1 MRKSRL
7 VSALSTIGLVAAFFI
22 PALSA
27 GSAENVTKTVTV
39 TDSNGNPYAGVTVA
53 MMSYDDTTQSNVI
66 RDGHSS
72 VTNSS
77 GEAVITVPD
86 APESG
91 SFQGLAIQ
99 TSASDNTHAMQF
111 LFPDF
116 LATNETRSAQLLSAD
131 TVVEVTTPE
140 GAETPA
146 GTSVIIYDKNEEFAY
161 YVSSTRP
168 GPIALA
174 LAGLNPALQP
184 FSLQVNSSPLKD
196 TYAAWY
202 SLEIIE
208 GSPVI
213 FYGDQEMSAVGG
225 IIELSLQ
232 APNIS
237 GQLTLDGSNYSVPSG
252 VEARVMFAK
261 LVGGSERPPVGIAN
275 SNGSFDTLIEEGPGE
290 YQAVVHF
297 DGAGAPPSQAA
308 GTLFVNDSGEYSLD
322 NTTFEDPSTF
332 SFDVALT
339 ATANFSA
346 ETPGGYAAYIDVF
359 DFEGAPAFYGPN
371 WSDTGIASWFLPDG
385 NYDLFV
391 TPSNRGY
398 RQVQYQVSVASG
410 VPTVTD
416 YGNLVTPESGTH
428 YVLGSQAPNLTLR
441 VLDPNTGSPLTNT
454 QARLYEGRDFMGQF
468 NDFMGNL
475 GVTVPGAGNYTLRLQ
490 ADGVAAVETVYTL
503 TATESGGSLSFAIV
517 DASDTPVVAS
527 NGVFELSLDLANV
540 VITVLDSNGDPYDG
554 GENVRLE
561 GELQVLDDS
570 YWMQVGWLQSQGNT
584 LLGKVDDVN
593 AFYRVVI
600 SPSGAG
606 DPNHAFD
613 ILEFTIEAA
622 QLSGTEKKLT
632 ATLPTPMIRYQV
644 LWDDQLVSKIGGSL
658 RYPDDTEHNVMI
670 GEDGNASGLTFTA
683 AGNYQLSI
691 DPNDRFDGA
700 SRTIFP
706 ITVTEVEGVLQASFP
721 GETETDGVY
730 QLALA
735 AGNLQIYPVD
745 PTDDSLFGR
754 DEAHARVYT
763 EEANG
768 NRVHIADG
776 RTNASGLVSM
786 SVNPGTYVL
795 EVDHQSD
802 NYLLVAKKLDLVI
815 ADDESITIT
824 DPANSDAVIA
834 AESDGTYRLNLD
846 TANVYGRAMIDDTT
860 PLATNWQERE
870 WADVSL
876 RKMNA
881 FGDFEWIN
889 KQSQTNSE
897 GYFAFNIT
905 EAGEYKV
912 YIAPQGFEGVA
923 KTESNSFVV
932 TQDALAALD
941 QNLGNITMV
950 APGFYVRAINPLTDA
965 VATRAGVEIRTE
977 DRWIDWIDTGSS
989 GKAGVAISEAGDYI
1003 LVVHPSGDGSSPGT
1017 TRRNYELSVSGDPGS
1032 LIYEI
1037 AGETAVDGV
1046 FDLDLGVPSLTGVV
1060 YDPTGSSTVRDAQ
1073 VIPIDTVSG
1082 ESLWEYSAQSNFL
1095 GQWSMALPEGSYQV
1109 YARAP
1114 WGSATLGDGPKSST
1128 FTVDANGIATV
1139 PSGLDA
1145 NAFDLSL
1152 SLPTWSG
1159 TVVVPGTTDVLP
1171 GTQICLVVGTNEQW
1185 YCVDANNDGEWAMSA
1200 PDGFT
1205 GFDAN
1210 SRLHVR
1216 EWRTGN
1222 YAEKRIEGDALE
1234 TLFGAY
1240 VEGTTY
1246 ENITLE
1252 PAAPNFEVRVT
1263 AGGVPVPRVW
1273 VNVDRPNIGWLGG
1286 GETNAAGVAKIYL
1299 EDPWQEIN
1307 VQVNVENNADFSQ
1320 NYATTRI
1327 EFSSEA
1333 GAGVRSVDVPLNEP
1347 NFQGFVETPNADAVR
1362 YSWVDAQD
1370 QDTYEWI
1377 GGSNSDRE
1385 GRFALRLPE
1394 PDSGDKTY
1402 LVNVNPSWSDSG
1414 TWSRKSY
1421 LVTVTNG
1428 SGITNVTAR
1437 GGSAVTADVDGNYTL
1452 TLASPSVQG
1461 VVIDSEGNPVRDS
1474 WVVPLDNTLP
1484 AMPDYMYDY
1493 SSNSRANGGFSMALP
1508 NGEYLIEANPPWNS
1522 NGDAR
1527 SARCDITIGSG
1538 AITAGDPNCWTDGS
1552 GVTLTLRAPNVRFTL
1567 TDGTDPVPFANVGIG
1582 YGSWHTWVQA
1592 DRNGDVALFIDAQEI
1607 ATLNPQL
1614 TSSDSVAVR
1623 FWFDP
1628 PYGNS
1633 DIVRWECEAGEAK
1646 PVCEDIP
1653 LIDMGDVAGYLST
1666 SLNLGDIAFPEPN
1679 TKVRVLA
1686 PDETP
1691 VGAGAWVGLMVDPV
1705 SDSCDGCRIWLGGG
1719 QTNEEGYA
1727 AFSVEDQY
1735 LTAGNKF
1742 YLDVNAPWD
1751 QRQTY
1756 APVQYEGVDNAGL
1769 TYAQVKDQGF
1779 KLATPNL
1786 SITLLQSGNGKAA
1799 KWSWIGVEEVDETNS
1814 YSYVDWVGGSGV
1826 DNRGLATVSLE
1837 ASKTFR
1843 LTAHPGPGSV
1853 GVRTTCLV
1861 ETTSD
1866 RTVVIVTGECALGT
1880 LAAGGNL
1887 ELELSAGN
1895 VSGTVAY
1902 DEGGSPTVVEGAIV
1916 YAEAAGRESVSTVT
1930 NANGGY
1936 SLQLEEGVTWT
1947 MKVFVVSRAGDP
1959 VQLLSNTNASTI
1971 TPTGTETRDLQVF
1984 TASQGI
1990 G

>member
-1 MRKSRL
+1 MRKSRV
-7 VSALSTIGLVAAFFI
+7 VSAISTLGLVAAFFI
-22 PALSA
+22 PALPA

-39 TDSNGNPYAGVTVA
+39 TDSNGDPYAGVTVA
-53 MMSYDDTTQSNVI
+53 MMSYDDATQSNVI
-66 RDGHSS
+66 REGHSS

-77 GEAVITVPD
+77 GVAVVTVPD
-86 APESG
+86 VPESG
-91 SFQGLAIQ
+91 AFQGLAIQ

-116 LATNETRSAQLLSAD
+116 LATNETRSAQLLAAD
-131 TVVEVTTPE
+131 TVVEVTTSE
-140 GAETPA
+140 GAQTPA
-146 GTSVIIYDKNEEFAY
+146 GTSVIIYDKNGDFAY

-174 LAGLNPALQP
+174 LAGLDPTLQP
-184 FSLQVNSSPLKD
+184 FDLQVNSSPLKD
-196 TYAAWY
+196 TYAKSY
-202 SLEIIE
+202 TLEIVD
-208 GSPVI
+208 GAPVI
-213 FYGDQEMSAVGG
+213 FDGDQELTAVGG
-225 IIELSLQ
+225 VIELKLQ

-237 GQLTLDGSNYSVPSG
+237 GQLTLDGNNYSLPSG
-252 VEARVMFAK
+252 VEARVMFSK
-261 LVGGSERPPVGIAN
+261 MVNGNLRPATGVAN
-275 SNGSFDTLIEEGPGE
+275 NNGSFDTLIDEGPGE

-308 GTLFVNDSGEYSLD
+308 GMLYVNANGEYSID
-322 NTTFEDPSTF
+322 NVSFEDSSTF
-332 SFDVALT
+332 IFDLAISTVS
-339 ATANFSA
+339 NFSA

-359 DFEGAPAFYGPN
+359 DFEGAPGFFGPN
-371 WSDTGIASWFLPDG
+371 WSATGIASWFLPDG
-385 NYDLFV
+385 NYELFV
-391 TPSNRGY
+391 TPSNRSY
-398 RQVQYQVSVASG
+398 RQMHYQVSVASG

-416 YGNLVTPESGTH
+416 FGNLVTPESGTH
-428 YVLGSQAPNLTLR
+428 YVLGSEAPNLTLR
-441 VLDPNTGSPLTNT
+441 VLDPNTASPLRNT
-454 QARLYEGRDFMGQF
+454 QVTLHEGDNYLGHF
-468 NDFMGNL
+468 NDFMGNV
-475 GVTVPGAGNYTLRLQ
+475 GVFVPGAGTYSLRVQ
-490 ADGVAAVETVYTL
+490 AEGVAAVETVYTL
-503 TATESGGSLSFAIV
+503 TATDSGDSLSFAIT

-527 NGVFELSLDLANV
+527 GGVFELALDLANV
-540 VITVLDSNGDPYDG
+540 VFTVLDSNGDPYDG
-554 GENVRLE
+554 GDFVRLE
-561 GELQVLDDS
+561 GELQIRDGS
-570 YWMQVGWLQSQGNT
+570 YWNQVSWLQSQGNQVFAR
-584 LLGKVDDVN
+584 VDDVN
-593 AFYRVVI
+593 ADYRVVI

-606 DPNHAFD
+606 DPNHAFV
-613 ILEFTIEAA
+613 IREFTIEAA
-622 QLSGTEKKLT
+622 QLSGTQLELT
-632 ATLPTPMIRYQV
+632 VQLPAPMLRYQV
-644 LWDDQLVSKIGGSL
+644 LWEDRLVSNIGGSL
-658 RYPDDTEHNVMI
+658 RYPDDTEHNVSI
-670 GEDGNASGLTFTA
+670 WDDGAPAGLAFTA
-683 AGNYQLSI
+683 PGNYELSV
-691 DPNDRFDGA
+691 DPNDRFEGA
-700 SRTIFP
+700 SRTVFA
-706 ITVTEVEGVLQASFP
+706 ITVSEVEGVLQATIP
-721 GETETDGVY
+721 GETETEGVY

-735 AGNLQIYPVD
+735 AGNLQVYPVD
-745 PTDDSLFGR
+745 PTDDSFFGR
-754 DEAHARVYT
+754 DEANVRVYT
-763 EEANG
+763 EG
-768 NRVHIADG
+768 PDGSRVHITDG
-776 RTNASGLVSM
+776 RSNANGLVSIN
-786 SVNPGTYVL
+786 VDPGTYVL

-802 NYLLVAKKLDLVI
+802 NYLLVARKLDLVI
-815 ADDESITIT
+815 ADDETITIT
-824 DPANSDAVIA
+824 DPANGDAEIV
-834 AESDGTYRLNLD
+834 AESDGSFLLALD
-846 TANVYGRAMIDDTT
+846 TANVYGRAMIDGTT
-860 PLATNWQERE
+860 PLATNWQQRE

-876 RKMNA
+876 RKKNA
-881 FGDFEWIN
+881 FGEFQWIN
-889 KQSQTNSE
+889 KATQTNSQ

-912 YIAPQGFEGVA
+912 YIEPQGFEGVA
-923 KTESNSFVV
+923 KTESDPFIV
-932 TQDALAALD
+932 TEAALATLD

-950 APGFYVRAINPLTDA
+950 APGFYVRAINPLTDS
-965 VATRAGVEIRTE
+965 VVTRAGVEIRTE

-1017 TRRNYELSVSGDPGS
+1017 TRRTYELSVTGDPGS
-1032 LIYEI
+1032 FTYTI

-1046 FDLDLGVPSLTGVV
+1046 YDLDLGVPSLTGVV

-1095 GQWSMALPEGSYQV
+1095 GQWNMALPEGSYQV

-1139 PSGLDA
+1139 AAGLDA
-1145 NAFDLSL
+1145 TAFDLSL

-1171 GTQICLVVGTNEQW
+1171 GTQICLVVGTNQQW

-1200 PDGFT
+1200 PEGFT
-1205 GFDAN
+1205 GFDSS

-1222 YAEKRIEGDALE
+1222 YAEKRIEGEALE
-1234 TLFGAY
+1234 ALFGVY
-1240 VEGTTY
+1240 VEGNTY

-1252 PAAPNFEVRVT
+1252 PASPNFEVRVT

-1273 VNVDRPNIGWLGG
+1273 VNVDRPNFGWLGG
-1286 GETNAAGVAKIYL
+1286 GETNADGVAKIYL
-1299 EDPWQEIN
+1299 DDPWQEIN
-1307 VQVNVENNADFSQ
+1307 VQVNVENNPSFSQ
-1320 NYATTRI
+1320 NYATTRV
-1327 EFSSEA
+1327 ELASDA
-1333 GAGVRSVDVPLNEP
+1333 GSGVRTVSIPLNEP
-1347 NFQGFVETPNADAVR
+1347 NFQGFVETPDGSAVR

-1377 GGSNSDRE
+1377 GGSSTDRQ

-1421 LVTVTNG
+1421 LVTVTDG
-1428 SGITNVTAR
+1428 SGITDVTAR
-1437 GGSAVTADVDGNYTL
+1437 GGAEVIADIDGNYTL

-1474 WVVPLDNTLP
+1474 WVVPLDNTLQ
-1484 AMPDYMYDY
+1484 AMPDYLHDY

-1508 NGEYLIEANPPWNS
+1508 NGEYLLEANPPWNS

-1538 AITAGDPNCWTDGS
+1538 AITAGDANCWTAGS

-1607 ATLNPQL
+1607 ATLNPEL
-1614 TSSDSVAVR
+1614 NSSDTVAVR

-1633 DIVRWECEAGEAK
+1633 DIVRWECEAGESK
-1646 PVCEDIP
+1646 PVCQDIP
-1653 LIDMGDVAGYLST
+1653 LIDMSDVAGYLST

-1679 TKVRVLA
+1679 TRVRVLA

-1691 VGAGAWVGLMVDPV
+1691 VGAGAWVGLMVDPI

-1719 QTNEEGYA
+1719 QTDDEGYA
-1727 AFSVEDQY
+1727 AFSVDDQY

-1742 YLDVNAPWD
+1742 YLDVNAPWN

-1756 APVQYEGVDNAGL
+1756 APVQYEGVNNGGL
-1769 TYAQVKDQGF
+1769 TYAEVKDQSF

-1786 SITLLQSGNGKAA
+1786 TITLLQNGNGKAA
-1799 KWSWIGVEEVDETNS
+1799 KWSWIGVEEVDASDN
-1814 YSYVDWVGGSGV
+1814 YSFVDWVGGSGV

-1837 ASKTFR
+1837 GSKTFR
-1843 LTAHPGPGSV
+1843 LTAHPGPASV

-1866 RTVVIVTGECALGT
+1866 RTVGIVTGECALGV
-1880 LAAGGNL
+1880 LSGGGNL
-1887 ELELSAGN
+1887 ELALSAGN
-1895 VSGTVAY
+1895 VSGTVTY
-1902 DEGGSPTVVEGAIV
+1902 DDAGTPTAVAGAIV
-1916 YAEAAGRESVSTVT
+1916 YAEAAGQESVSTVT
-1930 NANGGY
+1930 NSNGGY
-1936 SLQLEEGVTWT
+1936 SLQLEEGIAWT

-1959 VQLLSNTNASTI
+1959 VQLVSNTNAATL
-1971 TPTGTETRDLQVF
+1971 TPTGTPTQDLVVL
-1984 TASQGI
+1984 TAAQAAE
-1990 G
+1990 